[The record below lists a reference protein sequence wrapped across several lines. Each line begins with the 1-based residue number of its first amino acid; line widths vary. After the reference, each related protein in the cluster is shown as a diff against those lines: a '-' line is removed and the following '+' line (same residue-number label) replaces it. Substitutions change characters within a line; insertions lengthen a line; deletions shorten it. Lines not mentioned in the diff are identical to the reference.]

1 MPRKHGGGMGL
12 IEADFRTFEE
22 SERCFRQALHSM
34 EEILTRLEHQLS
46 VHLDEWE
53 GDDRRAYQAAADSWH
68 RAAREISRKIDHLHV
83 RIQVAHR
90 NFRAAHAANQ
100 QMWTPL

>member
-1 MPRKHGGGMGL
+1 MGL
-12 IEADFRTFEE
+12 IEADFWKFEE

-34 EEILTRLEHQLS
+34 EEILTRLEHQLN
-46 VHLDEWE
+46 VHLDEWD

-68 RAAREISRKIDHLHV
+68 RAAREIARKIDDLHR

-100 QMWTPL
+100 RMWTPL